1 MEYHENRW
9 FYTYRLMYIVYHI
22 YRYIMEIFYNGI
34 SFMGDS
40 GTLWQYRSHF
50 PMKWPMPGS
59 SAAAAEELQG
69 CDLGQFT
76 QEHVYRKSYPFYL
89 YIYIHIYV
97 LVCVCVCMCICIH
110 LYVYVYMYIH
120 IQAKIC
126 VDMYI

>member
-1 MEYHENRW
+1 MEHGIHALFRSQLQDEVQTASARGDRTSKSIGISWNIMEYHENRW

-76 QEHVYRKSYPFYL
+76 QERLS
-89 YIYIHIYV
+89 
-97 LVCVCVCMCICIH
+97 
-110 LYVYVYMYIH
+110 
-120 IQAKIC
+120 
-126 VDMYI
+126 